1 MIDGQPGGMGDNSE
15 VMAEFMRC
23 SLPPVVLDTLQN
35 SGLQPEEVVGAL
47 YPDHVAAQVLQNLS
61 QPGTRFHSKQE
72 GFPEHRT
79 DWHPILFRYRDNRLE
94 RRYLQWETH
103 YMKWHLVC
111 YSLMLFGL
119 LGSHL
124 TSCNPASQMIKALP
138 SRKGW
143 PCGTRKTV
151 TSAFL
156 LMWLPILCSV
166 LPDPYSFQYR
176 ELLCAFHQVS
186 ASLLMASFTE
196 QVAVSVTGLK
206 CWFLDPL
213 FSCVIPIMVESLGAK
228 VRIIYHFPL
237 NCVQI
242 GTILWP
248 WFATELASML
258 PFPSQWFKWLQY
270 ILVMVGVP
278 GGLLV
283 LHESTLRKS
292 FESTLHM

>member
-79 DWHPILFRYRDNRLE
+79 DW
-94 RRYLQWETH
+94 
-103 YMKWHLVC
+103 
-111 YSLMLFGL
+111 
-119 LGSHL
+119 
-124 TSCNPASQMIKALP
+124 MIKALP